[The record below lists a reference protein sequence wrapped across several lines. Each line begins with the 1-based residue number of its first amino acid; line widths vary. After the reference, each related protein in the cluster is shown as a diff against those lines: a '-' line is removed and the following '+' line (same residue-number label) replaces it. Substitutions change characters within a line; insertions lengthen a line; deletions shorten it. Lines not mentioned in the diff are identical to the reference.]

1 MSYIP
6 DCRSDEYYNQKYLTG
21 DDKKVI
27 WGFDW
32 CVEMVVDNFFD
43 NFDVVDSDYLDRV
56 LTQPLLLPEG
66 EQVEYTMEDTFSFFQ
81 EESLPEHKKLETYL
95 DYLWYKLR
103 MWIESNRNELITAF
117 LDEMDEDEYQKV
129 KAAVD
134 AKESQS
140 VAGKDNIDLTEI
152 MTEAQQ
158 SISGQPATDD

>member
-21 DDKKVI
+21 NDKKVI

-56 LTQPLLLPEG
+56 LTQPLPLPEG

-81 EESLPEHKKLETYL
+81 EESRPEHRKVETYL
-95 DYLWYKLR
+95 DYLRYRLLC
-103 MWIESNRNELITAF
+103 WIESHRNELITAF
-117 LDEMDEDEYQKV
+117 LDEMDEEEYQKV

-158 SISGQPATDD
+158 SISGQPETDD

>member
-1 MSYIP
+1 MSYFP
-6 DCRSDEYYNQKYLTG
+6 DCRSDEYYNQKYLEG
-21 DDKKVI
+21 DDKEFI
-27 WGFDW
+27 RGFDW
-32 CVEMVVDNFFD
+32 CVEMEVDSFFD
-43 NFDVVDSDYLDRV
+43 NFDVVGSDYLELALARQV
-56 LTQPLLLPEG
+56 PE
-66 EQVEYTMEDTFSFFQ
+66 ELQFEYETEDTFSLFR
-81 EESLPEHKKLETYL
+81 EESLPEHRKVETYL

-103 MWIESNRNELITAF
+103 MWIEIQRNELITAL

-134 AKESQS
+134 AKESKS